1 MKLSR
6 KDFKQ
11 NLVEALES
19 KDCYVSDD
27 ILEKFLDLNY
37 DEDSSLTEWTFSDF
51 LDFASEFCAC
61 SYDLWETARSYD
73 LHYPGEDDDNISR
86 LLDELQEEFDT
97 KRLGADI
104 YEGDERPY
112 IECCKSIEPV
122 KLILKKKGVEIYDEY
137 ESEGSD
143 YNSYIIELN
152 FNEIRYE
159 VHSDID
165 ENNVYAEFDNE
176 KDAIKYAK
184 ECDAQCWV
192 DKVTYA
198 MNGDWLDSDTVWAY
212 TEDSEEDEE
221 EDDE

>member
-6 KDFKQ
+6 NNFKQ

-27 ILEKFLDLNY
+27 MLEKLLNLNY

-51 LDFASEFCAC
+51 LGFASEFCAC

-73 LHYPGEDDDNISR
+73 LHYPGEDDDNI
-86 LLDELQEEFDT
+86 
-97 KRLGADI
+97 
-104 YEGDERPY
+104 
-112 IECCKSIEPV
+112 V
-122 KLILKKKGVEIYDEY
+122 
-137 ESEGSD
+137 
-143 YNSYIIELN
+143 
-152 FNEIRYE
+152 YE

-192 DKVTYA
+192 DKVIYA
-198 MNGDWLDSDTVWAY
+198 LNGDFLESDTVWAY
-212 TEDSEEDEE
+212 TEAE
-221 EDDE
+221 EDDK